1 MMDTYTSEPTENY
14 YSAAESAQILG
25 VSKQTIINRC
35 QKGDL
40 PGAHKIAP
48 TKLNPHGQWLIPKAA
63 IDQPVMTQDVAVLT
77 RQINPVEF
85 QQALAVIVQQ
95 AVADANAPLQ
105 KQIDDL
111 KDELRSANEKLIAA
125 VENKGSRSFFDWLFG
140 GHK

>member
-1 MMDTYTSEPTENY
+1 MDAYINEPIEDF
-14 YSAAESAQILG
+14 YSAAESAQILK
-25 VSKQTIINRC
+25 VSKQTVINRC
-35 QKGDL
+35 QRGDF
-40 PGAHKIAP
+40 PGAHKTVP

-95 AVADANAPLQ
+95 AVADATAPLQ
-105 KQIDDL
+105 KQID
-111 KDELRSANEKLIAA
+111 ELRSTNEKLIAA
-125 VENKGSRSFFDWLFG
+125 VENKGSRSFFDRLFG